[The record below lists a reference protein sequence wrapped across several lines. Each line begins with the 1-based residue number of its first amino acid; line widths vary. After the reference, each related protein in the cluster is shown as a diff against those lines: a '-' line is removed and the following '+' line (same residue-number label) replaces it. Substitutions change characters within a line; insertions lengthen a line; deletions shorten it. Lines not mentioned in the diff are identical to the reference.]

1 MRTLRACGV
10 KGCLISK
17 KYFFLGGGVMSY
29 MEDAPVLWG
38 DGDFMDK
45 IKLN

>member
-1 MRTLRACGV
+1 M

-17 KYFFLGGGVMSY
+17 KYFFGGGVMSY